1 LADDEVKR
9 MYQFLKFS
17 NMLLFYFTYTE
28 ELSVTDVLKHIF
40 QKAARCEKRGERYRE
55 EDRERESENS
65 RQCSQ

>member
-1 LADDEVKR
+1 
-9 MYQFLKFS
+9 
-17 NMLLFYFTYTE
+17 MLLFYFTYTE

-40 QKAARCEKRGERYRE
+40 QKAARCDKRGERYRE